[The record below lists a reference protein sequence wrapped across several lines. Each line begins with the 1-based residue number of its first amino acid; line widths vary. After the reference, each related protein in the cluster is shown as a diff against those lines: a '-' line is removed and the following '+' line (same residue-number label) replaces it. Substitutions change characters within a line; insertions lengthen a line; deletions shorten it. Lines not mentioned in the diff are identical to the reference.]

1 MQPVKRQLEA
11 ALAEVERSSRSGGY
25 DAMRRYL
32 QLVSMQTTLLR
43 KLGYR
48 MKKMSGPI
56 NPHDR
61 LQVRELKVRD
71 SENVALLGSK
81 LLKHHRSKLQTEEC
95 ECFHRACSQFLTK
108 HLPS

>member
-48 MKKMSGPI
+48 MRKFGSGLI
-56 NPHDR
+56 NPHNR
-61 LQVRELKVRD
+61 LQVRELKFRD

-95 ECFHRACSQFLTK
+95 ECFHRAC
-108 HLPS
+108 